1 VQTRQTAASPMNIFV
16 AVLVV
21 VAVTA
26 VAVAAMLVVRR
37 NAPDGSYFHDGDRAA
52 GVFGVLAT
60 GFAVLLGFVVFLAF
74 TSYDA
79 ARSGAE
85 QEAVIVAQ
93 QVETAQLF
101 PPSVRDRLTG
111 ELVCYARSV
120 AGVQWEMMEAGKLGE
135 QLNPWGSQLFQTLR
149 TVDPKTAAEQS
160 AFDAW
165 LSQTS
170 DRESARNDR
179 IHGAVG
185 VIPTPLWIVLFF
197 ISGLIFVYML
207 FFADKGERAVVQ
219 ALLMGTVVAV
229 ITAMLLLLYALDN
242 PFHKGIGGLRPVAM
256 ERTLQIIDEELAIS
270 GSHHAAPCD
279 ARGNAS

>member
-1 VQTRQTAASPMNIFV
+1 
-16 AVLVV
+16 
-21 VAVTA
+21 
-26 VAVAAMLVVRR
+26 
-37 NAPDGSYFHDGDRAA
+37 
-52 GVFGVLAT
+52 
-60 GFAVLLGFVVFLAF
+60 
-74 TSYDA
+74 
-79 ARSGAE
+79 
-85 QEAVIVAQ
+85 
-93 QVETAQLF
+93 
-101 PPSVRDRLTG
+101 
-111 ELVCYARSV
+111 V

-149 TVDPKTAAEQS
+149 TVDPKTTAEQS

-229 ITAMLLLLYALDN
+229 ITAMLLLLYALEI
-242 PFHKGIGGLRPVAM
+242 HSTKESAVSVRLRWSAPYRSSTRRSRSRAIT
-256 ERTLQIIDEELAIS
+256 RPLRATLAETRHRSANLNELWLAA
-270 GSHHAAPCD
+270 GSMNTEYPQDRRSYDKIRSVPDTSVH
-279 ARGNAS
+279 

>member
-1 VQTRQTAASPMNIFV
+1 MNIFV

-93 QVETAQLF
+93 QVETAQLL
-101 PPSVRDRLTG
+101 PPSVRERLTG

-185 VIPTPLWIVLFF
+185 VIPAPLWIVLFF
-197 ISGLIFVYML
+197 ISGLIFIYML

-219 ALLMGTVVAV
+219 AVLMGTVVAV

-256 ERTLQIIDEELAIS
+256 QRTLQIIDEKLAIA
-270 GSHHAAPCD
+270 GNHHTAPCD

>member
-1 VQTRQTAASPMNIFV
+1 MNIFV

-270 GSHHAAPCD
+270 GNHHAAPCD
-279 ARGNAS
+279 TRGNAS

>member
-1 VQTRQTAASPMNIFV
+1 MNIFV

-21 VAVTA
+21 VGVTT

-93 QVETAQLF
+93 QVETAQLL
-101 PPSVRDRLTG
+101 PPSVRDQLTS

-120 AGVQWEMMEAGKLGE
+120 AGVQWEMMEAGTLGE

-149 TVDPKTAAEQS
+149 TVDPKTTAEQS

-165 LSQTS
+165 LAQTS

-197 ISGLIFVYML
+197 ISGLILVYML

-219 ALLMGTVVAV
+219 ALLIGTVVAV

-256 ERTLQIIDEELAIS
+256 QRTLQIIDEELAIA
-270 GSHHAAPCD
+270 GNHHAAPCD

>member
-1 VQTRQTAASPMNIFV
+1 MNIFV

-242 PFHKGIGGLRPVAM
+242 PFHKGIGGLRPVARSGPYRSSTRSWRSRVITM
-256 ERTLQIIDEELAIS
+256 LLRATLAETPHRLAT
-270 GSHHAAPCD
+270 PL
-279 ARGNAS
+279 

>member
-1 VQTRQTAASPMNIFV
+1 MNIFV

-120 AGVQWEMMEAGKLGE
+120 AGVQWEMMEEGKLGE
-135 QLNPWGSQLFQTLR
+135 QLNPWGSQLFLTLR

-170 DRESARNDR
+170 NRESARNDR

-197 ISGLIFVYML
+197 ISGVIFVYML

-256 ERTLQIIDEELAIS
+256 ERTLQIIGEKLAIS
-270 GSHHAAPCD
+270 GNHDAAPCD

>member
-1 VQTRQTAASPMNIFV
+1 MNIFV

-93 QVETAQLF
+93 QVETAQLL

-185 VIPTPLWIVLFF
+185 VIPAPLWIVLFF

-256 ERTLQIIDEELAIS
+256 QRTLQIIDEKLAIA
-270 GSHHAAPCD
+270 GNHHTAPCD

>member
-1 VQTRQTAASPMNIFV
+1 MNIFV

-93 QVETAQLF
+93 QVETAQLL

-185 VIPTPLWIVLFF
+185 VIPAPLWIVLFF
-197 ISGLIFVYML
+197 ISGLIFIYML

-219 ALLMGTVVAV
+219 AVLMGTVVAV

-256 ERTLQIIDEELAIS
+256 QRTLQIIDEKLAIA
-270 GSHHAAPCD
+270 GNHHTAPCD